1 MSKKHR
7 GKKGKKYAQPDEVF
21 QQGSFSMARF
31 GRHLFMQNQ
40 LSQKELDERI
50 KLWAEEYPK
59 LCKQIDDHVQKICSF
74 VQHFHPLRLL
84 HRGYFYYIKQHLGKP
99 SEFDHG
105 PKEIVAVRMVDYIQ
119 SVIAALPP
127 SEINIENFDEDL
139 WNELLNEVTD
149 LYQVLN
155 LPFHICHSAILKTS
169 LDDYDPTF
177 DGFYVQAQILWTSVR
192 CHRYFIHDM
201 PHLHDLL
208 IPHDDVFKNLF
219 GISIEEFLRGIEQI
233 QFSLSE
239 GLGKAAGE
247 LNDYDQEV
255 RKALS
260 EAIQNG
266 QVEENSVQ
274 DLMQKIVKEKG
285 WEKRHNSIVGRFF
298 YLDLFDLQKITN
310 LPTELLH
317 ELSWAPGE
325 ETSFF
330 APGEFAG
337 WPLRLW
343 PIKVRPFL
351 CVDGRY
357 YCFDLINLMD
367 DLYRIVERLIIRLE
381 PSYRDKWNRRQKAVS
396 ESLPFQFFDRLL
408 PNNRTYRSVYYEC
421 ITNSSNKREW
431 CETDGIIIYDDHLI
445 IVEIKGG
452 VFTNQP
458 PTTNFFDY
466 IKSIKELLRKPA
478 TQAKRFIDYLQSSDQ
493 VSIYDSSKKEVV
505 VLKKEQFRHITAC
518 VVSLDNLTHIAAQ
531 ADKLGAIKVNI
542 ENPTWCMAIDD
553 LRVYAD
559 IFDSPVIFAHFL
571 EERKRA
577 AKSPVLSLGDELDHL
592 GLYLNH
598 NRYVTYAENL
608 STSSNVSHL
617 NFGAYRK
624 DIDIYY
630 HFLSFDPQK
639 AIKPRQK
646 NLYGYL
652 KEIVELIGKQG
663 RNTCCKA
670 ASYLLDTTIDT
681 RRKFNRS
688 IQKTLLKQPQK
699 KRVIPLSILG
709 TKNITVFCLM
719 PDISQPSKSWMR
731 DYTWQRILIGNE
743 NTRMMLIIE
752 FDKENKLLNVEFA
765 FLSKKEI
772 PEKHQSSLEQM
783 IQIKATQ
790 AVQRALTEKGKI
802 SRNEPC
808 PCMSGKK
815 YKLCCGKK

>member
-31 GRHLFMQNQ
+31 GRHLVMQNQ
-40 LSQKELDERI
+40 LSQKEQEERI
-50 KLWAEEYPK
+50 KRMAEEYPK
-59 LCKQIDDHVQKICSF
+59 LCKQIDVHVQKICSL

-105 PKEIVAVRMVDYIQ
+105 PEENVAVRMVDYIQ
-119 SVIAALPP
+119 SVITALPP

-155 LPFHICHSAILKTS
+155 LPFHIYHSAVLKTS
-169 LDDYDPTF
+169 LEDYDPAF
-177 DGFYVQAQILWTSVR
+177 DGFYVQAQMLWTSVR

-201 PHLHDLL
+201 PHLYDLL
-208 IPHDDVFKNLF
+208 TPHDDVFREIFDISVNDFLEGIRNIQYSLSKGLGLVTEEMHKFHGKFMKELQNEN
-219 GISIEEFLRGIEQI
+219 ISIIDCE
-233 QFSLSE
+233 SP
-239 GLGKAAGE
+239 
-247 LNDYDQEV
+247 
-255 RKALS
+255 
-260 EAIQNG
+260 
-266 QVEENSVQ
+266 
-274 DLMQKIVKEKG
+274 EKFQAMLKKMG
-285 WEKRHNSIVGRFF
+285 WEEKWVSICGRFMYF
-298 YLDLFDLQKITN
+298 DLFDLQKITN
-310 LPTELLH
+310 LPTKLLH
-317 ELSWAPGE
+317 ELSWSPGE
-325 ETSFF
+325 ETSFL

-343 PIKVRPFL
+343 PIKIRPFL

-421 ITNSSNKREW
+421 ITNSPNKREW

-466 IKSIKELLRKPA
+466 IKSIKELIRKPA

-531 ADKLGAIKVNI
+531 ADKLGAIKVKI
-542 ENPTWCMAIDD
+542 DNPTWCMAIDD

-577 AKSPVLSLGDELDHL
+577 AKSPVLSIGDELDHL

-617 NFGAYRK
+617 NFLAYRK

-630 HFLSFDPQK
+630 HCLSFDPQK

-646 NLYGYL
+646 NLDGYL

-663 RNTCCKA
+663 RNSCCKA

-688 IQKTLLKQPQK
+688 IPKALLKQSQK

-719 PDISQPSKSWMR
+719 PDVSQPSKSWMR

-743 NTRMMLIIE
+743 NTRMMLIVE
-752 FDKENKLLNVEFA
+752 FDKENKPLNVEFA

-783 IQIKATQ
+783 IQTKATQ
-790 AVQRALTEKGKI
+790 AVQKALAEKGKI

-815 YKLCCGKK
+815 YKLCCGK

>member
-1 MSKKHR
+1 MSKKDR
-7 GKKGKKYAQPDEVF
+7 AKKRRKYIQPDEVF
-21 QQGSFSMARF
+21 QQGSFSVARF
-31 GRHLFMQNQ
+31 GRCLLMQNQ
-40 LSQKELDERI
+40 RSQKEQEEHI
-50 KLWAEEYPK
+50 QQMAEEYPR
-59 LCKQIDDHVQKICSF
+59 LCKQIDVHVQKICSL
-74 VQHFHPLRLL
+74 VRRFHPLRLL
-84 HRGYFYYIKQHLGKP
+84 QRGYFHYIQQHLGKP

-105 PKEIVAVRMVDYIQ
+105 PKEIVAARMVDYIQ
-119 SVIAALPP
+119 SIIAAIPP
-127 SEINIENFDEDL
+127 SKINIENVDESL
-139 WNELLNEVTD
+139 WDELLNEVTE
-149 LYQVLN
+149 LFQVLN
-155 LPFHICHSAILKTS
+155 LAFHLCHSAVRKTT
-169 LDDYDPTF
+169 LEDYDPDF

-192 CHRYFIHDM
+192 CHRYFMHDM
-201 PHLHDLL
+201 PHLRDLL
-208 IPHDDVFKNLF
+208 IPHNDVFKNLF

-247 LNDYDQEV
+247 LNEYDKEV
-255 RKALS
+255 KKALS

-266 QVEENSVQ
+266 QGEENGLQ

-285 WEKRHNSIVGRFF
+285 WEKRHNSIVGRYF
-298 YLDLFDLQKITN
+298 YLDLFDLQKITT

-317 ELSWAPGE
+317 ELSWTPGE
-325 ETSFF
+325 ETSFL

-351 CVDGRY
+351 CVDDRY

-381 PSYRDKWNRRQKAVS
+381 PSYREKWNRRQKAVS

-421 ITNSSNKREW
+421 ITKSPNKREW
-431 CETDGIIIYDDHLI
+431 CEADGIIIYDDHLI

-466 IKSIKELLRKPA
+466 IKSIKDLIRKPA
-478 TQAKRFIDYLQSSDQ
+478 TQAKRFADHLQNSDQ
-493 VSIYDSSKKEVV
+493 VTIYDSGHNKLTLLQKD
-505 VLKKEQFRHITAC
+505 KYRHISQC
-518 VVSLDNLTHIAAQ
+518 VITLDNLTHIAAQ
-531 ADKLGAIKVNI
+531 ADKLGSIKVQI
-542 ENPTWCMAIDD
+542 DNPTWCMAIDD

-571 EERKRA
+571 EERKTA
-577 AKSPVLSLGDELDHL
+577 AKSPVLFIHDELDHL

-598 NRYVTYAENL
+598 NRYVTYAEKL
-608 STSSNVSHL
+608 STSSNSSHL
-617 NFGAYRK
+617 NFLAYRK

-630 HFLSFDPQK
+630 HDLIVDPQN

-646 NLYGYL
+646 YLDGYL

-663 RNTCCKA
+663 RDGCCKA
-670 ASYLLDTTIDT
+670 ASCLLDTTIDT

-688 IQKTLLKQPQK
+688 ILKALRKQSQK
-699 KRVIPLSILG
+699 KRIIPLSISG

-719 PDISQPSKSWMR
+719 PDISQPSELWMR
-731 DYTWQRILIGNE
+731 DYTRRRILIGNE
-743 NTRMMLIIE
+743 NTRMMVIVE
-752 FDKENKLLNVEFA
+752 FDKENKLTNVEYA

-772 PEKHQSSLEQM
+772 PERQQASLEQI
-783 IQIKATQ
+783 IQVEASE
-790 AVQRALTEKGKI
+790 AVQRALAEQGKI

-808 PCMSGKK
+808 PCNSGKK
-815 YKLCCGKK
+815 YKRCCGK

>member
-31 GRHLFMQNQ
+31 GKHLVLQNQ
-40 LSQKELDERI
+40 LTQNELDEHI
-50 KLWAEEYPK
+50 QKMAEEYPR
-59 LCKQIDDHVQKICSF
+59 LCKQIDGHVQKICSL
-74 VQHFHPLRLL
+74 VRRFHPLRLL
-84 HRGYFYYIKQHLGKP
+84 QRGYFHYIQQHLGKP

-105 PKEIVAVRMVDYIQ
+105 PKEMVAVRMVDYIQ
-119 SVIAALPP
+119 SIIAAIPP
-127 SEINIENFDEDL
+127 SEINIENVDEGL
-139 WNELLNEVTD
+139 WDELLNEVTD

-155 LPFHICHSAILKTS
+155 LPFHLCHSAVRKTA
-169 LDDYDPTF
+169 LEDYDPSF

-239 GLGKAAGE
+239 GLRKAAGE
-247 LNDYDQEV
+247 LNEYDQEV
-255 RKALS
+255 KKALS

-266 QVEENSVQ
+266 QGEENSLQ

-285 WEKRHNSIVGRFF
+285 WEKRHNSIVGRYF

-310 LPTELLH
+310 LPIELLH
-317 ELSWAPGE
+317 ELSWTPGE
-325 ETSFF
+325 ETSFL

-408 PNNRTYRSVYYEC
+408 PSNRTFKSVYYEC
-421 ITNSSNKREW
+421 ITNSPNKREW

-452 VFTNQP
+452 AFTNQP

-466 IKSIKELLRKPA
+466 IKSIKDLIRKPA

-505 VLKKEQFRHITAC
+505 VLKREQFRHITAC

-531 ADKLGAIKVNI
+531 ADKLGAIKI
-542 ENPTWCMAIDD
+542 KIDNPTWCMAIDD

-559 IFDSPVIFAHFL
+559 ILDSPVIFAHFL

-577 AKSPVLSLGDELDHL
+577 TKSLVLSIQDELDHL

-608 STSSNVSHL
+608 STSSNMSYL
-617 NFGAYRK
+617 NFLAYRK

-630 HFLSFDPQK
+630 HHLIVDPQN
-639 AIKPRQK
+639 AIKPKQK
-646 NLYGYL
+646 HLDGYL

-663 RNTCCKA
+663 GNGCCKA
-670 ASYLLDTTIDT
+670 ASFLLDTTIDT
-681 RRKFNRS
+681 RREFNRS
-688 IQKTLLKQPQK
+688 IPKALLKQSQK
-699 KRVIPLSILG
+699 KRIIPLSILG

-719 PDISQPSKSWMR
+719 PDISQPSESWMR
-731 DYTWQRILIGNE
+731 DYTWQRILVGNE
-743 NTRMMLIIE
+743 NTRMMLIVE
-752 FDKENKLLNVEFA
+752 FNKDNNLINVEFA
-765 FLSKKEI
+765 FVSKKEI
-772 PEKHQSSLEQM
+772 PEEHQASLEQR

-790 AVQRALTEKGKI
+790 AVQRALTKQGKI

-815 YKLCCGKK
+815 YKRCCGK